1 MAKTPIF
8 VNNFVFLRNIQKIKV
23 MTTLSVTIDDTNK
36 LQMLLDWLRS
46 ISFVKKVEV
55 NESSTGNF
63 DEVMKV
69 LEQIPEGGIMKDIS
83 DPVEWQKQQ
92 RDEW

>member
-1 MAKTPIF
+1 
-8 VNNFVFLRNIQKIKV
+8 

-55 NESSTGNF
+55 NESSTGDF

-69 LEQIPEGGIMKDIS
+69 LEQIPEGGIMKEIS
-83 DPVEWQKQQ
+83 DPVEWQKQL

>member
-1 MAKTPIF
+1 
-8 VNNFVFLRNIQKIKV
+8 

-46 ISFVKKVEV
+46 ITFVKKVEV
-55 NESSTGNF
+55 NTTTKGNF
-63 DEVMKV
+63 EEVSKV
-69 LEQIPEGGIMKDIS
+69 LEQLPEDGVMKEIT
-83 DPVEWQKQQ
+83 DPVEWQRQQ

>member
-1 MAKTPIF
+1 
-8 VNNFVFLRNIQKIKV
+8 

-46 ISFVKKVEV
+46 ITFVKKVEV

-69 LEQIPEGGIMKDIS
+69 LEQIPEGGIMKEIS

>member
-1 MAKTPIF
+1 
-8 VNNFVFLRNIQKIKV
+8 
-23 MTTLSVTIDDTNK
+23 MTTLSVTIDDSNK

-69 LEQIPEGGIMKDIS
+69 LEQIPEGGILKEIK
-83 DPVEWQKQQ
+83 DPVEWQRQQ

>member
-1 MAKTPIF
+1 
-8 VNNFVFLRNIQKIKV
+8 

-46 ISFVKKVEV
+46 ISIVKKVEV

-69 LEQIPEGGIMKDIS
+69 LEQIREGGIMKDIS

>member
-1 MAKTPIF
+1 
-8 VNNFVFLRNIQKIKV
+8 
-23 MTTLSVTIDDTNK
+23 MTTLSVTIDDSNK

-46 ISFVKKVEV
+46 ITFVKKVEV

-69 LEQIPEGGIMKDIS
+69 LEQIPEGGIMKEIS

-92 RDEW
+92 RNEW

>member
-1 MAKTPIF
+1 
-8 VNNFVFLRNIQKIKV
+8 
-23 MTTLSVTIDDTNK
+23 MTTVSVTIDDTNK
-36 LQMLLDWLRS
+36 LQLLLDWLRS
-46 ISFVKKVEV
+46 ITFVKKVEV

>member
-1 MAKTPIF
+1 
-8 VNNFVFLRNIQKIKV
+8 

-46 ISFVKKVEV
+46 INFVKKVEV

-69 LEQIPEGGIMKDIS
+69 LEQIPEGGILKEIT
-83 DPVEWQKQQ
+83 DPVEWQRQQ

>member
-1 MAKTPIF
+1 
-8 VNNFVFLRNIQKIKV
+8 

-55 NESSTGNF
+55 TESSTGNF

-69 LEQIPEGGIMKDIS
+69 LEQIPEGGILKEIT
-83 DPVEWQKQQ
+83 DPVEWQRQQ

>member
-1 MAKTPIF
+1 
-8 VNNFVFLRNIQKIKV
+8 
-23 MTTLSVTIDDTNK
+23 MTTLSVTIDDSNK

-69 LEQIPEGGIMKDIS
+69 LEQIPEGGILKEIT
-83 DPVEWQKQQ
+83 DPVEYFYS
-92 RDEW
+92 

>member
-1 MAKTPIF
+1 
-8 VNNFVFLRNIQKIKV
+8 

-63 DEVMKV
+63 DEVIKV
-69 LEQIPEGGIMKDIS
+69 LEQIPEGGILKEIT
-83 DPVEWQKQQ
+83 DPVEWQRQQ

>member
-1 MAKTPIF
+1 
-8 VNNFVFLRNIQKIKV
+8 

-46 ISFVKKVEV
+46 ISFVKKGEV
-55 NESSTGNF
+55 NESKTEKI

-69 LEQIPEGGIMKDIS
+69 LKQIPEGGILKEIS

>member
-1 MAKTPIF
+1 
-8 VNNFVFLRNIQKIKV
+8 

-46 ISFVKKVEV
+46 ISFVKRVEV

-69 LEQIPEGGIMKDIS
+69 LEQIPEGGILKEIS

>member
-1 MAKTPIF
+1 
-8 VNNFVFLRNIQKIKV
+8 

-55 NESSTGNF
+55 DESSTGNF

-69 LEQIPEGGIMKDIS
+69 LEQIPEGGILKEIT
-83 DPVEWQKQQ
+83 DPVEWQRQQ

>member
-1 MAKTPIF
+1 
-8 VNNFVFLRNIQKIKV
+8 

-69 LEQIPEGGIMKDIS
+69 LEQIPEGGILKEIS
-83 DPVEWQKQQ
+83 DPVEWQRQQ
-92 RDEW
+92 RDEWERS

>member
-1 MAKTPIF
+1 
-8 VNNFVFLRNIQKIKV
+8 

-69 LEQIPEGGIMKDIS
+69 LEQIPEGGIMKEIS

-92 RDEW
+92 RDECQE

>member
-1 MAKTPIF
+1 
-8 VNNFVFLRNIQKIKV
+8 

-46 ISFVKKVEV
+46 ITFVKKVEV
-55 NESSTGNF
+55 STSTKGNF
-63 DEVMKV
+63 EEVLKI
-69 LEQIPEGGIMKDIS
+69 LEQLPEGGITRVIS
-83 DPVEWQKQQ
+83 DPAEWQRQQ

>member
-1 MAKTPIF
+1 
-8 VNNFVFLRNIQKIKV
+8 

-36 LQMLLDWLRS
+36 LQLLLDWLRS
-46 ISFVKKVEV
+46 ITFVKKVEV

-69 LEQIPEGGIMKDIS
+69 LEQIPEGGILKEIS

>member
-1 MAKTPIF
+1 
-8 VNNFVFLRNIQKIKV
+8 

-36 LQMLLDWLRS
+36 LQMLLDWHSS

-69 LEQIPEGGIMKDIS
+69 LEQIPEGGILKEIT
-83 DPVEWQKQQ
+83 DPVEWQRQQ

>member
-1 MAKTPIF
+1 
-8 VNNFVFLRNIQKIKV
+8 

-46 ISFVKKVEV
+46 ITFVKKVEV

-69 LEQIPEGGIMKDIS
+69 LEQIPEGGIMKEIS

-92 RDEW
+92 RNEW

>member
-1 MAKTPIF
+1 
-8 VNNFVFLRNIQKIKV
+8 
-23 MTTLSVTIDDTNK
+23 MTTLSVTIDDSNK

-69 LEQIPEGGIMKDIS
+69 LEQIPEGGILKEITDH
-83 DPVEWQKQQ
+83 VEWQRQQ

>member
-1 MAKTPIF
+1 
-8 VNNFVFLRNIQKIKV
+8 

-36 LQMLLDWLRS
+36 LQMLIDWLRS
-46 ISFVKKVEV
+46 ITFVKKVEV

-69 LEQIPEGGIMKDIS
+69 LDQIPEGGILKEIS

-92 RDEW
+92 RNEW

>member
-1 MAKTPIF
+1 
-8 VNNFVFLRNIQKIKV
+8 

-36 LQMLLDWLRS
+36 LQMLLDWLSS

-69 LEQIPEGGIMKDIS
+69 LKQIPEGGILKEIT
-83 DPVEWQKQQ
+83 DPVEWQRQQ

>member
-1 MAKTPIF
+1 
-8 VNNFVFLRNIQKIKV
+8 

-46 ISFVKKVEV
+46 ISFVKKVEID
-55 NESSTGNF
+55 ESSTGNF

-69 LEQIPEGGIMKDIS
+69 LEQIPEDGIMKDIS

>member
-1 MAKTPIF
+1 
-8 VNNFVFLRNIQKIKV
+8 

-36 LQMLLDWLRS
+36 LQMLWDWHRS
-46 ISFVKKVEV
+46 ITFVKKVEV
-55 NESSTGNF
+55 NESSTGDF

-69 LEQIPEGGIMKDIS
+69 LEQIPEGGIMKEIS
-83 DPVEWQKQQ
+83 DPVEWQKQL

>member
-1 MAKTPIF
+1 
-8 VNNFVFLRNIQKIKV
+8 
-23 MTTLSVTIDDTNK
+23 MTTLCVTIDDTNK

-46 ISFVKKVEV
+46 ISFVKKVEID
-55 NESSTGNF
+55 ESSTGNF

-69 LEQIPEGGIMKDIS
+69 LEQIPEGGILKEIT
-83 DPVEWQKQQ
+83 DPVEWQRRQ

>member
-1 MAKTPIF
+1 
-8 VNNFVFLRNIQKIKV
+8 

-46 ISFVKKVEV
+46 ISFVKKVEID
-55 NESSTGNF
+55 EASTGNF

>member
-1 MAKTPIF
+1 
-8 VNNFVFLRNIQKIKV
+8 
-23 MTTLSVTIDDTNK
+23 MTTLSVTIDDSNK

-46 ISFVKKVEV
+46 ISFVKKVEID
-55 NESSTGNF
+55 ESSTGNF

>member
-1 MAKTPIF
+1 
-8 VNNFVFLRNIQKIKV
+8 

-46 ISFVKKVEV
+46 ISFVKKVEID
-55 NESSTGNF
+55 ESSTGNF

-69 LEQIPEGGIMKDIS
+69 LEQIPEGGILKEIT
-83 DPVEWQKQQ
+83 DPVEWQRQQ